1 MKKLLLFFTFVVW
14 ITGLMALTLTP
25 AANAGTGET
34 LHKTGWEKILEEL
47 RAEIKEN
54 GYTYTVDYNPACQYS
69 LEQLCTFH
77 SSLGHFD
84 NNVPGSLQKKKPGS
98 GNNWPSRYI
107 GYYSS
112 VKNQGPCGGAWAI
125 GMAGAVEGLMLKTMG
140 SAVDI
145 SDQWLIDCNPWGWGC
160 TGGFVDY
167 SMFVTEGAP
176 AESCYPYAGQDQ
188 PCNPSCPP
196 LYFIYDWDWVTGPY
210 DLPPVEDI
218 KQAITGYGSV
228 TAGVYVNT
236 AFLAYSGGV
245 FNNCTSGSAN
255 HLVVLCGW
263 DDSLGGGAWLL
274 KNSWGTGWGGVDI
287 DGNGTVDPDEEGF
300 MWITYNCNN
309 VGYAAAYP
317 IPYSGG

>member
-1 MKKLLLFFTFVVW
+1 MKKLFLFFTFVVW
-14 ITGLMALTLTP
+14 ITGLMTLTL
-25 AANAGTGET
+25 AANAGTGEI
-34 LHKTGWEKILEEL
+34 LHKTEWEKVLEEL
-47 RAEIKEN
+47 RTKIKDN

-69 LEQLCTFH
+69 LEELCKFN
-77 SSLGHFD
+77 SLLGHFS
-84 NNVPGSLQKKKPGS
+84 NNGPGTVEKKKPNQ
-98 GNNWPSRYI
+98 NNLPSRYI

-112 VKNQGPCGGAWAI
+112 VKHQGACGGAWAI
-125 GMAGAVEGLMLKTMG
+125 GMAGAVEGLILKTMG
-140 SAVDI
+140 SVADI

-160 TGGFVDY
+160 MGGFVDY
-167 SMFVTEGAP
+167 SIFVTEGAP
-176 AESCYPYAGQDQ
+176 DETCYPYAGQNQ
-188 PCNPSCPP
+188 PCNTSCPP

-210 DLPPVEDI
+210 DLPLVEDI
-218 KQAITGYGSV
+218 KQAIMDYGSV
-228 TAGVYVNT
+228 TAGVYANT
-236 AFLAYSGGV
+236 AFQAYSGGV

-287 DGNGTVDPDEEGF
+287 DENGTVDPDEEGF

-317 IPYSGG
+317 IPYFGG